1 MTITYT
7 FLGKGGTGKTTIAF
21 ATAKRYASQG
31 KRVLFVGQEPAMYWK
46 CQNCFPSGN
55 YL

>member
-21 ATAKRYASQG
+21 ATAKRYAMKFLIQLPCFMNKEFLSSQRTLDCG
-31 KRVLFVGQEPAMYWK
+31 L
-46 CQNCFPSGN
+46 
-55 YL
+55 